1 MSTDG
6 RSNVN
11 PVGAIG
17 RQLTAI
23 ADEISRLRSQLLIHS
38 SHTVELVT
46 VSASVQAKINTLN
59 AELKTLSGNPN
70 YPTL

>member
-1 MSTDG
+1 MADG

-11 PVGAIG
+11 PIVAVG
-17 RQLTAI
+17 RQLAAI

-38 SHTVELVT
+38 SHTVEIT
-46 VSASVQAKINTLN
+46 SVSASVQAKIDLLN
-59 AELKTLSGNPN
+59 AELKVLSNNPK